1 MQPQDRRMP
10 MRRALAALA
19 LACLASVSAAQEP
32 VALPAPDAD
41 GWITLFNGK
50 DLTGWAGD
58 PAVWKVVDG
67 YISGK
72 AEKVGGNTFLIYN
85 HVFSD
90 FVVEA
95 KWILVK
101 EGKFPNSGLQY
112 RSNVRD
118 WKKWVVH
125 GYQADIGDGYHGA
138 LYEEGGKRGLV
149 IKPNPEAVKTVKADD
164 WNQYQI
170 TAEGSKVKH
179 VLNGVAV
186 GEFDDQDE
194 KARRTEGILALQYH
208 SPGGFEIKWK
218 DIRIKPLKK

>member
-1 MQPQDRRMP
+1 MI
-10 MRRALAALA
+10 RRAALLA
-19 LACLASVSAAQEP
+19 LGLLTVAPAFGQDKPP
-32 VALPAPDAD
+32 VELPKADAD
-41 GWITLFNGK
+41 GWISLFNGK
-50 DLTGWAGD
+50 DLTGWEGD

-67 YISGK
+67 TISGK

-85 HVFSD
+85 HPFSD

-112 RSNVRD
+112 RSTVKD

-125 GYQADIGDGYHGA
+125 GYQADIGDNYHGA
-138 LYEEGGKRGLV
+138 LYEEGGKRGLI
-149 IKPNPEAVKTVKADD
+149 IKPKKEAVDTVKKDD

-170 TAEGSKVKH
+170 TAQGTKLKH
-179 VLNGVAV
+179 VLNGIEV

-208 SPGGFEIKWK
+208 APGGFEIKWK
-218 DIRIKPLKK
+218 DIRIKLLKQ